1 MGGVPTLKLGL
12 IGDNIAASR
21 APDLHRIAGRLNNMD
36 VQYDRLIPKELNQT
50 FDQIFESCPDNGYQ
64 ALNITYPY
72 KEYVIPK
79 VEIDDPMVRA
89 IAAVNTV
96 VFEGTSSKGY
106 NTDYTGF
113 IAAYEQVRADAAP
126 GVCCLV
132 GSGGVGRA
140 LAFGLVKLDA
150 DEIRLFDRDS
160 AKAQQLAY
168 DLNALAP
175 QTVVTAVDDL
185 DLATANCDGL
195 LNGHAVRMP
204 PLCRRCF

>member
-1 MGGVPTLKLGL
+1 MFHESNLKWHYDMGGTPTLKLGL

-21 APDLHRIAGRLNNMD
+21 APDLHRIAGQLNNMD

-50 FDQIFESCPDNGYQ
+50 FDQIFKSCPDNGYQ

-72 KEYVIPK
+72 KEHVVSK

-96 VFEGTSSKGY
+96 VFDGTLSKAY

-113 IAAYEQVRADAAP
+113 IAAYEQVRAGAKP

-132 GSGGVGRA
+132 GTGGVGRA
-140 LAFGLVKLDA
+140 LAFGLVKLGA

-160 AKAQQLAY
+160 AKAQQLAQ
-168 DLNALAP
+168 DLNALDP
-175 QTVVTAVDDL
+175 QTMVAAHNDL
-185 DLATANCDGL
+185 DAATDNCL
-195 LNGHAVRMP
+195 SLIHI
-204 PLCRRCF
+204 